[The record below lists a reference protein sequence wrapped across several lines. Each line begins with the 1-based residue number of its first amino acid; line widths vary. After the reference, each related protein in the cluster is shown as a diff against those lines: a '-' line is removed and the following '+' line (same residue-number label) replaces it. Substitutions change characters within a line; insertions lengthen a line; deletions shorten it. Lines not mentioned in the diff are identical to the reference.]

1 MFAKMLQDAQLQ
13 SGPVYS
19 SGLLKA
25 KEVKSCRITQNFG
38 RRLVELRES
47 LSLTQYQLSDKLG
60 IKRAA
65 ISHYEQARRQPDFE
79 TLLKLADY
87 FKVSLDYLLG
97 REGTFDEH

>member
-1 MFAKMLQDAQLQ
+1 MFAQMLQDAKLQ

-25 KEVKSCRITQNFG
+25 KEVKICRITQNFG

-47 LSLTQYQLSDKLG
+47 QSLTQYQLSDKLG
-60 IKRAA
+60 IKRSA
-65 ISHYEQARRQPDFE
+65 ISHYEKARRQPDFE
-79 TLLKLADY
+79 TLVKLADY

-97 REGTFDEH
+97 REEATHER